1 MLADPVH
8 SMIKFVNFTQ
18 NEFVT
23 NMGAERSKAR
33 YKKIHTKIPLCS
45 REHHVQKYYTL
56 QETDFDTRC
65 PSLPNSISEIHGVQK
80 K

>member
-1 MLADPVH
+1 MYFIRAAERARQAEGLPR
-8 SMIKFVNFTQ
+8 
-18 NEFVT
+18 
-23 NMGAERSKAR
+23 ERSKAR

-45 REHHVQKYYTL
+45 RKHHVQKYYTL
-56 QETDFDTRC
+56 QETDFDAKC